1 MLKRILT
8 LLPLFGAAALGAQTN
23 LWPNPGFETWNRELD
38 LPGDVAWQWTYRDLN
53 RNRSSF
59 AVLEQS
65 AKEAASGKYSLHLKD
80 DSADRTVSGFGWRVP
95 KPHVYA
101 GKVLDFS
108 IKVKQIQAGRPNTVG
123 VVVVAL
129 TKGKPVHAER
139 FIPTA
144 QPI

>member
-65 AKEAASGKYSLHLKD
+65 AKEAASG
-80 DSADRTVSGFGWRVP
+80 
-95 KPHVYA
+95 
-101 GKVLDFS
+101 
-108 IKVKQIQAGRPNTVG
+108 
-123 VVVVAL
+123 
-129 TKGKPVHAER
+129 
-139 FIPTA
+139 
-144 QPI
+144 